1 MVLEVLDENGK
12 IVDEDNPIIVEHN
25 GTTGGE
31 TTLNLT
37 LLNDSPIHY
46 YRNVH
51 LGVNYIPP
59 VLTSLYVVGETVPN
73 FMNRKRIPYI
83 EAKGRVPFQ
92 LRTSVPPNTS
102 ERIVRGIEITTAGT
116 RYPLPT

>member
-1 MVLEVLDENGK
+1 LTLEVIDENGK

-25 GTTGGE
+25 GSTGGE

-37 LLNDSPIHY
+37 LANSSAINY
-46 YRNVH
+46 YRNVY
-51 LGVNYIPP
+51 LGVNFVPP
-59 VLTSLYVVGETVPN
+59 VITALYIVGETVPN

-83 EAKGRVPFQ
+83 PARGRVPFQ

-102 ERIVRGIEITTAGT
+102 ERIVRGITLTTAGT
-116 RYPLPT
+116 RYPLP